1 MFTVEM
7 IEIRLILLTEANRE
21 IDASNTELMNFIEKN
36 IRLINNFFLIKF
48 TVFTKRSISSPD
60 VRGWLKRNHID
71 GFPSMVYLHNNRVV
85 SVVSSVRGIRSVLGT
100 TQQEYID
107 SVVTKQGRMATN
119 SNISERASNMD
130 DVEGFLDDYLEEKI
144 VDEEDGS
151 DDDDER
157 DPIKLHS
164 KMMELAKTPT
174 TQKLDPEYVRLR
186 DAYRARKQLT
196 DKKKSKSR
204 KAMHNADPKA
214 GRGRDGREGAGFG
227 RSRADEPVHKM
238 MDHESVERETG
249 MTETSV
255 REEDM
260 NTGRS
265 HSDIL
270 SQVMSDEITVT
281 RKTGG
286 KARKVDRYD
295 DAMGYNPL
303 AHM

>member
-7 IEIRLILLTEANRE
+7 IEIRLILLTEASRE
-21 IDASNTELMNFIEKN
+21 IDASNAELMNFIEKN

-48 TVFTKRSISSPD
+48 TVLTRRSIAAPE
-60 VRGWLKRNHID
+60 VRGWLKRNSID

-85 SVVSSVRGIRSVLGT
+85 SVVSSVRGIRSVLGS

-107 SVVTKQGRMATN
+107 SVILKQGKVS
-119 SNISERASNMD
+119 SNISEHTSTIDN
-130 DVEGFLDDYLEEKI
+130 VEDFLDSYLEEKI
-144 VDEEDGS
+144 GDEESS
-151 DDDDER
+151 DEDDER
-157 DPIKLHS
+157 DPVKLHS

-174 TQKLDPEYVRLR
+174 TQRLDPEYVRLR
-186 DAYRARKQLT
+186 DAYRARKQT
-196 DKKKSKSR
+196 TEKKKSKSR
-204 KAMHNADPKA
+204 KAMQKADPKT
-214 GRGRDGREGAGFG
+214 GRGRDGREGTGFG
-227 RSRADEPVHKM
+227 RSRVDEPVQKM

-270 SQVMSDEITVT
+270 SQVINDEVTVT
-281 RKTGG
+281 RKAATKG
-286 KARKVDRYD
+286 RKVDKYD
-295 DAMGYNPL
+295 DSMGYNPL
-303 AHM
+303 DHL